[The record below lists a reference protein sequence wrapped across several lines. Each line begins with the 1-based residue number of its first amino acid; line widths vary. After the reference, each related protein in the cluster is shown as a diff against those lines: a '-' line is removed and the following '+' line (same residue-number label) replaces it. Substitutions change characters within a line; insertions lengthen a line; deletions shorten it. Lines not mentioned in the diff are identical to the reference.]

1 MSNKGKLDINKKLI
15 FTTLKLYQF
24 FSEKIILW
32 ILEGKMKE
40 LYLLLLC
47 MVTTSLGKNKS
58 VDLELD
64 YETGKHLRV
73 LVYYILYI

>member
-1 MSNKGKLDINKKLI
+1 
-15 FTTLKLYQF
+15 
-24 FSEKIILW
+24 
-32 ILEGKMKE
+32 MKE

-64 YETGKHLRV
+64 YETGEHLC
-73 LVYYILYI
+73 LSWILIYINPFICRQKIYKLSTLLSARGYAPGGL